1 MNIEIWKKRKKEL
14 NLTHDELAKL
24 SGISRRTIA
33 GIFSGDPKY
42 ESPTL
47 NTITAI
53 EKALGLDNPNDGWS
67 AEERNQGITN
77 NAMINVNADEF
88 ELLELYRDLNIE
100 EQKLIKSFI
109 ETLLKKKN

>member
-1 MNIEIWKKRKKEL
+1 MNIEIWKKKKKEL
-14 NLTHDELAKL
+14 KLTHDDLAKK

-53 EKALGLDNPNDGWS
+53 EKALGLDNSNDEWT
-67 AEERNQGITN
+67 AEERSQGIVN
-77 NAMINVNADEF
+77 NAMINVTADEF
-88 ELLELYRDLNIE
+88 ELLELYRNLNNE
-100 EQKLIKSFI
+100 EKKIIKSLI
-109 ETLLKKKN
+109 ETMLKKRN